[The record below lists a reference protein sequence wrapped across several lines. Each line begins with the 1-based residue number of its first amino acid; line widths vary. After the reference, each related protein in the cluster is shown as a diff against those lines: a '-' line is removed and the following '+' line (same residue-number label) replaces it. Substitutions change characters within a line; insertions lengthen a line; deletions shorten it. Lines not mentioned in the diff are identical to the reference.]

1 MTFVTS
7 DRCEVS
13 SVGAA
18 CSMGEMPGGARP
30 RLVTREFLAVTAATG
45 VFFVYVGMLVPLLP
59 TFIEDELGAG
69 EVGIGLAV
77 AMFAL
82 AAIVVRPV
90 IARLIDSYGRRAVIV
105 GGAVV
110 AGVGGGLIA
119 TVDSLGP
126 LLALRAVTGIGEAAL
141 FVGAA
146 TVVSDLA
153 PPDRRAEAAS
163 YFSVAVFTGLGIGP
177 VLGELVLDGSDYSRA
192 FVVAAC
198 FPLLAAVLALAVRT
212 QPPAIDDAM
221 PLPARR
227 GIERIM
233 HPAAVGPGLVLASGI
248 GSFAVFT
255 AFLPDHARTVGL
267 AASGGLF
274 TAYSIVCLVVRI
286 TGARLPERL
295 GARRAV
301 TIALSMTALALAIL
315 ATFPF
320 VWALWT
326 AAIVIG
332 VGMAFQYPS
341 LMALAVNRVDD
352 RERPAV
358 ISSFT
363 MFFEI
368 GTLCG
373 GLAFGVIAEL
383 TSKRAAFAGCMLLC
397 GFGLW
402 LLRTR
407 VAPLDEPVGAA
418 DAVAQQFVPVA
429 GD

>member
-1 MTFVTS
+1 MSQPRSMPAAGGGT
-7 DRCEVS
+7 DRS
-13 SVGAA
+13 
-18 CSMGEMPGGARP
+18 
-30 RLVTREFLAVTAATG
+30 LLTREFLAVTVATG
-45 VFFVYVGMLVPLLP
+45 AFFIYVGMLVPLLP

-69 EVGIGLAV
+69 EVGIGLSI

-82 AAIVVRPV
+82 AAIAVRPV
-90 IARLIDSYGRRAVIV
+90 IARLIVRYGRRAVIIA
-105 GGAVV
+105 GALI
-110 AGVGGGLIA
+110 AAMGGGLIA
-119 TVDSLGP
+119 TVDSLVP
-126 LLALRAVTGIGEAAL
+126 LLALRAVTGIGEAAV

-146 TVVSDLA
+146 TVISDLA
-153 PPDRRAEAAS
+153 PPDRRAESAS

-177 VLGELVLDGSDYSRA
+177 VLGELVLDGNDYPRA
-192 FVVAAC
+192 FAVAAL
-198 FPLLAAVLALAVRT
+198 FPVLAAVLALGVQTSPPQPTEHDAPVPKRT
-212 QPPAIDDAM
+212 GLARVIHPSAI
-221 PLPARR
+221 
-227 GIERIM
+227 
-233 HPAAVGPGLVLASGI
+233 GPGLVLASGI

-255 AFLPDHARTVGL
+255 AFLPDHARTIGL
-267 AASGGLF
+267 AGSGGLF

-295 GARRAV
+295 GARRSV

-315 ATFPF
+315 ASFPY

-326 AAIVIG
+326 ATVVIG

-341 LMALAVNRVDD
+341 LMALAVNRVGD

-368 GTLCG
+368 GTVSG
-373 GLAFGVIAEL
+373 GLAFGVVAEL
-383 TSKRAAFAGCMLLC
+383 TSKRAAFAGCLLLC
-397 GFGLW
+397 GLGLW

-407 VAPLDEPVGAA
+407 VAPLDEPVAP
-418 DAVAQQFVPVA
+418 DAVAQQFIPVA